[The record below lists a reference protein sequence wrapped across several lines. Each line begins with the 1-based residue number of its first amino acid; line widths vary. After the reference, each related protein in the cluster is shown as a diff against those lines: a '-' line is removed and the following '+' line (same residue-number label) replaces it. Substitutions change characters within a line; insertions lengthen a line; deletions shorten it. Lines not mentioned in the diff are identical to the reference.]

1 MNFTFSSPKATLLI
15 EVSKLFSNLSITSLT
30 SISGTDAPEEI
41 PIFILSLYSLTSSS
55 FAFSN
60 KFDFGH
66 PAFFATS
73 TNLLELEEFCEPTTI
88 KASHSPAKALIA
100 FCLLVVA

>member
-1 MNFTFSSPKATLLI
+1 MI

-30 SISGTDAPEEI
+30 RISGTVAEI
-41 PIFILSLYSLTSSS
+41 PIFILSLYSLASSS

-60 KFDFGH
+60 KFDFRQ

-73 TNLLELEEFCEPTTI
+73 TNLFELEEFCEPTTI
-88 KASHSPAKALIA
+88 KASHSPAKALMA